1 MKSIEKANTKQEERK
16 KMTLRDYFN
25 SLPDAAQ
32 IAPRKNLITRIS
44 ERCGVPY
51 STARSWLA
59 YEVKPRN
66 EEHLRVI
73 SEETGIAVEDFY
85 DVQHFISSD
94 FQG

>member
-1 MKSIEKANTKQEERK
+1 MKSIEKANTKSGERK

-32 IAPRKNLITRIS
+32 IAPRKNLIVRIS

-59 YEVKPRN
+59 YEVRPRN

-73 SEETGIAVEDFY
+73 SEETGIAIEDFY
-85 DVQHFISSD
+85 NVQHFIPSES
-94 FQG
+94 QR